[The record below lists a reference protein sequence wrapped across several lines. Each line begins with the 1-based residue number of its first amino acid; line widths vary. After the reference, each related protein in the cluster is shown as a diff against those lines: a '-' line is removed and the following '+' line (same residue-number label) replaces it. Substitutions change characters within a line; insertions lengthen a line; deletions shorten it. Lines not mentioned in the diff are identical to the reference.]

1 MKQIDIC
8 NTPNISQ
15 MHKKDILCTFD
26 RVLYQ
31 MIKQNLE
38 IDQLI
43 AWFVEELE
51 SFVQSIYCDVQSN
64 YSGDKIIQKLF
75 STFSLF
81 PK

>member
-1 MKQIDIC
+1 MKQVDIC

-15 MHKKDILCTFD
+15 MPKKNILCTFD

-31 MIKQNLE
+31 MIKQNLQ
-38 IDQLI
+38 IDLLI
-43 AWFVEELE
+43 AWFDDEFE
-51 SFVQSIYCDVQSN
+51 SFVQSMYWEVQSN
-64 YSGDKIIQKLF
+64 CSGDKIIQNLF